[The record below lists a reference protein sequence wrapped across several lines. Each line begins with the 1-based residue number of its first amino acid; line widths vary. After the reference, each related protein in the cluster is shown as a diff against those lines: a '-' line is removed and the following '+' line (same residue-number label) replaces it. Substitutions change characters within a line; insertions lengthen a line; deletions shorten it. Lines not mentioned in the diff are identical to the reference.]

1 MVLKAKQSIQ
11 VPKTQIKYMAKNS
24 SYTYEQI
31 LVLIDNILKD
41 VLRDTKKEL
50 EIWIDSKVPK
60 RTGQLRHFLKMW
72 LGGSNFGQGILT
84 IILSA
89 SGVEYAEDVNKL
101 PTSSVRHNNE
111 WGYVYYDN
119 IFGIN
124 SKTRPRGSKKI
135 LLNDPRAEGN
145 FFDKMIEFTK
155 ERLDINLIRAKNKY
169 LGATSK
175 INRKIRSGVAIG
187 G

>member
-1 MVLKAKQSIQ
+1 MVGSTLTVS
-11 VPKTQIKYMAKNS
+11 VPSAQIKYMAKSTAYN
-24 SYTYEQI
+24 YEQI
-31 LVLIDNILKD
+31 VLLIDSILKD
-41 VLRDTKKEL
+41 VLDTTVKDVEF
-50 EIWIDSKVPK
+50 WIDHRVPK

-72 LGGSNFGQGILT
+72 LNGSNYGQGILQ

-89 SGVEYAEDVNKL
+89 SGVDYAEDVNKMT
-101 PTSSVRHNNE
+101 TSQVRHNGE
-111 WGYVYYDN
+111 LGYVYYPN
-119 IFGIN
+119 IFAIS

-135 LLNDPRAEGN
+135 ALNDPRAIGF

-155 ERLDINLIRAKNKY
+155 HRLDINLIRAKNKH

-175 INRKIRSGVAIG
+175 INKKIRGVMNVG

>member
-1 MVLKAKQSIQ
+1 MALKNKQRIEIPKAK
-11 VPKTQIKYMAKNS
+11 IKYIAKNS
-24 SYTYEQI
+24 SYTYDQI
-31 LVLIDNILKD
+31 LVLIDSILKD
-41 VLRDTKKEL
+41 VLDTTKLDIEL
-50 EIWIDSKVPK
+50 WIDHRVPK

-72 LGGSNFGQGILT
+72 LGGSNFGQGMLN

-89 SGVEYAEDVNKL
+89 SGVEYAEDVSKM
-101 PTSSVRHNNE
+101 TQSQVRHNNE

-135 LLNDPRAEGN
+135 LLHDPRAYGF

-155 ERLDINLIRAKNKY
+155 QRLDINLIRAKNKH

-175 INRKIRSGVAIG
+175 INYKIRKAVKV
-187 G
+187 

>member
-1 MVLKAKQSIQ
+1 MALKDKERIE
-11 VPKTQIKYMAKNS
+11 VPKAQIRYMAKNS
-24 SYTYEQI
+24 SYTYDQI
-31 LVLIDNILKD
+31 LGMIDNILKD
-41 VLRDTKKEL
+41 VLDTTVKDV
-50 EIWIDSKVPK
+50 EIWIDFRVPK

-72 LGGSNFGQGILT
+72 LKGSNFGQGMLT
-84 IILSA
+84 ILLSA
-89 SGVEYAEDVNKL
+89 AGVEYAEDVNKMT
-101 PTSSVRHNNE
+101 TSNVRHNNE

-135 LLNDPRAEGN
+135 LLNDPRAVGS

-155 ERLDINLIRAKNKY
+155 HRLDVNLIRAKNKW

-175 INRKIRSGVAIG
+175 INRKIRSGLAVG
-187 G
+187 